1 MQSVHLHSSAL
12 SPYIQVAVPRH
23 AGRAE
28 SGTTLESLTETST
41 QQYEIMA
48 AVSRQSSLTVTWV
61 EWHCSRLIIAVA
73 LGEQERMCATILKCG
88 GLTWMSPSRRTPA
101 LVTAGTSRV
110 AIEQKTVQLLDDG
123 NIHADASSLL
133 LGSVYSHCLCPGP
146 DA

>member
-1 MQSVHLHSSAL
+1 
-12 SPYIQVAVPRH
+12 VPRHTGRAESGTTLESLTELGACRIH

-48 AVSRQSSLTVTWV
+48 AVSRQSLLTVTWV

-88 GLTWMSPSRRTPA
+88 GLTWMIQVSLPHLRI
-101 LVTAGTSRV
+101 V
-110 AIEQKTVQLLDDG
+110 AT
-123 NIHADASSLL
+123 
-133 LGSVYSHCLCPGP
+133 
-146 DA
+146 